1 MRTLKNHANCEAER
15 RHCACSQPAA
25 GGGGHTTRD
34 LGQFSKTGTGLQQDS
49 GMGADGATRPFT
61 EEVVSY
67 KHGDNVILHQ
77 WAGGGDL
84 LVNCQSPTPQSFIC
98 QARCACCAAQVAA
111 CVCAVCFK
119 HSQ

>member
-1 MRTLKNHANCEAER
+1 MT
-15 RHCACSQPAA
+15 
-25 GGGGHTTRD
+25 
-34 LGQFSKTGTGLQQDS
+34 
-49 GMGADGATRPFT
+49 ADGATKPFT

-98 QARCACCAAQVAA
+98 QVRVRKRALWTPCGHKQNLAGG
-111 CVCAVCFK
+111 
-119 HSQ
+119 